1 MGRDPHIYAHVS
13 ELCYHAVRRAILP
26 TYPRPRDKDG
36 RFISR
41 VETKAAQLRAELS
54 HTSLAQAISEIRGD
68 AA

>member
-1 MGRDPHIYAHVS
+1 MTHSYAHIN

-36 RFISR
+36 RFVSR
-41 VETKAAQLRAELS
+41 VETKAAQLRAEL
-54 HTSLAQAISEIRGD
+54 RKG